1 MTLDHLSGKG
11 LLGLFLNVVAEQF
24 GAPLPAEPSLIV
36 AGSLAATGRLRLPAL
51 YSAAIGGVVVAD
63 AVWYLLGR
71 RFGRPLLALVSRLFR
86 AREVPLGFKS
96 LALAKFL
103 PGAGLIVP
111 PLAGAM
117 HYGFRRFVAYDLL
130 AAAIWSSLWIGA
142 GLTFH
147 DQVERVLRALD
158 ELLVPMVVVAAA
170 AALGFAVWKARIPL
184 SRFVRRLGSG

>member
-1 MTLDHLSGKG
+1 MFDHTGGKG

-24 GAPLPAEPSLIV
+24 GVPLPAEPSLIV
-36 AGSLAATGRLRLPAL
+36 GGSLAATGRLHLPAL
-51 YSAAIGGVVVAD
+51 FSAAIGGVVVAD
-63 AVWYLLGR
+63 AIWYLLGLR
-71 RFGRPLLALVSRLFR
+71 YGRPLLALVSRLFR
-86 AREVPLGFKS
+86 AREVPLGLKS

-117 HYGFRRFVAYDLL
+117 RYGFPRFVAYDLL
-130 AAAIWSSLWIGA
+130 AAAIWSSLWIGT

-147 DQVERVLRALD
+147 DQVDRVLRALD
-158 ELLVPMVVVAAA
+158 ELLVPMVVVAVVGV
-170 AALGFAVWKARIPL
+170 LGFAAWKARVPL